1 MKNSLYLSF
10 KSSKGEGP
18 SYAFYYPNSMLIF
31 DPFASCESLSS
42 MLCSEGITAS
52 EDILDSLRF

>member
-10 KSSKGEGP
+10 KSSKGDGP
-18 SYAFYYPNSMLIF
+18 SYAFYYPISMFIF

-42 MLCSEGITAS
+42 ILCSEAITS
-52 EDILDSLRF
+52 DDNLVSLRF